1 MRVTDKKVPP
11 ALARAASSIVSCVDE
26 NFLPRLYFGLS
37 ALFPTKQHMKLFVL
51 LLSCVACASGLLAAP
66 RFSQQQ
72 LAARRVAASPVM
84 GNQVERV
91 VIELEQGE
99 PIEKALRRFRK
110 ASNNVGHLR
119 ILRNRKTF
127 ENCTTR
133 RSARRRSRPCA
144 SLALAAPRAAARPP
158 ASELD

>member
-1 MRVTDKKVPP
+1 
-11 ALARAASSIVSCVDE
+11 
-26 NFLPRLYFGLS
+26 
-37 ALFPTKQHMKLFVL
+37 MKLFVL
-51 LLSCVACASGLLAAP
+51 LLSCLACASGLLAAP

-127 ENCTTR
+127 ENSHDKKIRKAKESAMRLARAR
-133 RSARRRSRPCA
+133 RSARS
-144 SLALAAPRAAARPP
+144 RAAAGF
-158 ASELD
+158 

>member
-1 MRVTDKKVPP
+1 
-11 ALARAASSIVSCVDE
+11 
-26 NFLPRLYFGLS
+26 
-37 ALFPTKQHMKLFVL
+37 MKLFVL
-51 LLSCVACASGLLAAP
+51 LLSCLACASGLLAAP

-127 ENCTTR
+127 ENSHDKKIRKTKESAMRLARAR
-133 RSARRRSRPCA
+133 RSARS
-144 SLALAAPRAAARPP
+144 RAAAGF
-158 ASELD
+158 